1 MRLHASD
8 AMASLLVLRGLRHQP
23 DNAMIHHL
31 QNQPVAALRFG
42 IKLRNIA
49 LCVLTDVID
58 QTVKGEKNIPL
69 RNRFVVRNGRGNRA
83 PAKVTAV
90 PIVLNAINFNE
101 LLVYRQLILRVFLP

>member
-58 QTVKGEKNIPL
+58 QTVKGEKTYRSGTGSSSGMGAVI
-69 RNRFVVRNGRGNRA
+69 GRQRR
-83 PAKVTAV
+83 
-90 PIVLNAINFNE
+90 
-101 LLVYRQLILRVFLP
+101 LLLSQ